1 MKTER
6 KDVAS
11 YFYHSPVGWL
21 KITASLT
28 GLTGIWFCESKDGQ
42 NHANQFTEETRR
54 QLQEYFE
61 KKRVTFDLPLEMRGT
76 DFQRKVWTE
85 LLNISF
91 GKTISYMELSK
102 RIGNVK
108 AIRAVGH
115 ANGQNPLPI
124 IVPCHRVIGSDG
136 SLTGYGGGLW
146 RKEWLLE
153 HEGAIQKEKL
163 LF

>member
-1 MKTER
+1 MK
-6 KDVAS
+6 DGAY
-11 YFYHSPVGWL
+11 YFYNSPVGWL
-21 KITASLT
+21 EITASLT
-28 GLTGIWFCESKDGQ
+28 GLTGIWFCESKEAPDSP
-42 NHANQFTEETRR
+42 NQFTEEAQK

-61 KKRVTFDLPLEMRGT
+61 KKRTTFDLPLDMRGT

-85 LLNISF
+85 LLNIPF

-102 RIGNVK
+102 RIGHVK

-115 ANGQNPLPI
+115 ANGQNPLSI
-124 IVPCHRVIGSDG
+124 VVPCHRVIGSNG

-153 HEGAIQKEKL
+153 HEGAFHKEKL